1 MRRRFP
7 DIVQAAAFLPMIGAA
22 GIVAW
27 QSQGEGLTL
36 AGSLAAGMLLTLAWL
51 LTELPYRID
60 AGAQKKTP
68 GRAGTRPRVKC
79 SAKHHE
85 NHHDYSTDA

>member
-7 DIVQAAAFLPMIGAA
+7 DIVQAAAFLPMIGAVA
-22 GIVAW
+22 IVAW
-27 QSQGEGLTL
+27 QSQGGGLTL
-36 AGSLAAGMLLTLAWL
+36 AGSLAAGMLLALAWL
-51 LTELPYRID
+51 LAELPYRID

-68 GRAGTRPRVKC
+68 SRAGTRPRAS

-85 NHHDYSTDA
+85 NHHDYSTAA